1 MSNKD
6 AIIDKKSSDNNI
18 NKFLVL
24 LINNEKF
31 CLNIDIIN
39 EIVLKK
45 YITPV
50 PNTSENCIGIM
61 NLKGDIIPI
70 IDISYK
76 LNKGLSNII
85 NEIVLKKYIT
95 PVPNTSEN
103 CIGIMNLKGD
113 IIPIIDISYKL
124 NKGLSNINE
133 NSCIVVINYKEY
145 YVGIVVD
152 VVFDVIDVSDNDII
166 LYPDNKND
174 YIGFVNFGDDVYSI
188 LNYVTLLDI
197 PLD

>member
-6 AIIDKKSSDNNI
+6 TIINKKSSDSNI

-31 CLNIDIIN
+31 CLSID
-39 EIVLKK
+39 
-45 YITPV
+45 
-50 PNTSENCIGIM
+50 
-61 NLKGDIIPI
+61 
-70 IDISYK
+70 
-76 LNKGLSNII
+76 II

-133 NSCIVVINYKEY
+133 NSCIVVINYKEC
-145 YVGIVVD
+145 YVGIIVD
-152 VVFDVIDVSDNDII
+152 VVFDVIDVSDQDII
-166 LYPDNKND
+166 LYPDTRSD

-188 LNYVTLLDI
+188 LNYATLLDI